1 MGSVIWAVGLT
12 KQYGDQSAV
21 DGISLEV
28 SQGESVAIMGPSGSG
43 KTTLMH
49 LLSGILSPDQ
59 GEVRLRDGSE
69 DGVVVSALSAE
80 KRARLRR
87 EHIGFVFQ
95 EGLLMRELTARENVA
110 VPLMPAGTCRFQ
122 LSCQ

>member
-1 MGSVIWAVGLT
+1 MESVIWAVGLT
-12 KQYGDQSAV
+12 KQYGDQAAV

-69 DGVVVSALSAE
+69 EGVAVSALSTE
-80 KRARLRR
+80 SRARLRR
-87 EHIGFVFQ
+87 DRVGFVFQ

-110 VPLMPAGTCRFQ
+110 VPLAALG
-122 LSCQ
+122 